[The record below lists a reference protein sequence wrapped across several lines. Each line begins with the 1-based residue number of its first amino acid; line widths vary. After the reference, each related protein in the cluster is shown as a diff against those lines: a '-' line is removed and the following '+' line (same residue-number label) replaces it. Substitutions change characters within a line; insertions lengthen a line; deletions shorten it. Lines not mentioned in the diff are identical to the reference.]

1 MDKKWIC
8 TSIKNEL
15 EDEDSAVTEYRNKAK
30 VLRKN
35 KDKASQTAAKIYDFL
50 AKQEASHK
58 KKLST
63 VNKLI
68 CRKQ

>member
-1 MDKKWIC
+1 MDKKWFC
-8 TSIKNEL
+8 ESIKDEL

-30 VLRKN
+30 ALRKN

-50 AKQEASHK
+50 AKQEATHK
-58 KKLST
+58 KKLVA

-68 CRKQ
+68 CRKR